1 MFPSNMPTTPGSG
14 SGWAIVF
21 VFALVPLVVFALL
34 KTPIYFGIVRAFRY
48 RVPRSTPLSTPE
60 CLALAVSRAVTESLL
75 FAVALLAVIALT
87 TRQVS
92 ASAFPVWLL
101 VCAARWA
108 VWWSVGRSR
117 PGLRGRELTTFA
129 LIGVGADVA
138 LDVVMLLTLG
148 LGLWFGA
155 VVLAAILVVSP
166 FVLAAVHRP
175 ELVERYAGSR
185 CVGCGYDLCG
195 NQLGY
200 CPECGRHCVAESP
213 IKYGDYDP
221 R

>member
-14 SGWAIVF
+14 SGWALVL
-21 VFALVPLVVFALL
+21 VFALVALLVCVLL
-34 KTPIYFGIVRAFRY
+34 KTPIYFGILRAFKY

-60 CLALAVSRAVTESLL
+60 CIALAVSRAVTESFLIV
-75 FAVALLAVIALT
+75 AALLIVIALT

-92 ASAFPVWLL
+92 ASAFLLWLL

-108 VWWSVGRSR
+108 IWWSVGRSR

-138 LDVVMLLTLG
+138 LDVVMLLTLS

-155 VVLAAILVVSP
+155 IVFVAILVVSP
-166 FVLAAVHRP
+166 FVLAAMHRP
-175 ELVERYAGSR
+175 DLVERYAGSR

-200 CPECGRHCVAESP
+200 CPECGRHCVVESA
-213 IKYGDYDP
+213 IKYGDYDA